1 MCRAL
6 CNEAIEK
13 IHLKLRP
20 ASHWRQW
27 LDGNTAELHA
37 ALEPIYGTASSI
49 VTERVR
55 LLRKATACF
64 ETAYGD
70 EPMALFRA
78 PARVNL
84 RGMHVDTHGGYL
96 NLMTHQREIV
106 VAAGRA
112 PAGEV
117 HAVNSDPDYP
127 PVMAH
132 LGDWEHESMGRDWRA
147 FLESDVARRAVQQ
160 APGSWRHYVLGALLS
175 ARHRF
180 PADPPPGLKAA
191 VAGDIPAGAALSSSA
206 AVCTALVLAALE
218 IHGRSLPPAQ
228 LIHAA
233 RDAEWY
239 TCART
244 GTCDQAA
251 VVLGTRGHVVHGAL
265 RGRSPGTRGMA
276 QAPFPDGLRLL
287 VINSHTRRKLSGA
300 ERLAYSRNRFAY
312 SLALEVLR
320 QEMAAEG
327 LANKVCGA
335 TAYLSDFTEP
345 RLAPWGGY
353 DLLYKLLQRIP
364 DEIGL
369 STLKERYDLP
379 HFAHAFETYFGH
391 LEPAQQPAA
400 INLRGP
406 LVFGLAESERARAFP
421 ELLCSGAWEAA
432 GRLMHRGHEG
442 DRVVDA
448 NGEPFAP
455 ELNENTLETHRLR
468 QTPLYEIPGAYRASS
483 PALDALT
490 DEALRAGALGACLTG
505 AGIAGSVL
513 ALCTAEQADGAAE
526 HMREYLGSAAYAGWA
541 GFGAPLSWQA
551 AEEAVV
557 TNVSVAGA
565 RRISGE

>member
-1 MCRAL
+1 M
-6 CNEAIEK
+6 EHES
-13 IHLKLRP
+13 LKLRP
-20 ASHWRQW
+20 ASYWRQW
-27 LDGNTAELHA
+27 LDGNTAELRK
-37 ALEPIYGTASSI
+37 ALEPIYGADTTI
-49 VTERVR
+49 VTERAR

-64 ETAYGD
+64 ETAFGD

-84 RGMHVDTHGGYL
+84 RGMHVDTHGGHL

-112 PAGEV
+112 TAGEV
-117 HAVNSDPDYP
+117 HAVNINPEYP
-127 PVMAH
+127 PVRAH
-132 LGDWEHESMGRDWRA
+132 LGDWAHESIGRDWRA
-147 FLESDVARRAVQQ
+147 FLESDAARRALQQ
-160 APGSWRHYVLGALLS
+160 GPGSWRHYVIGALLS

-180 PADPPPGLKAA
+180 PGHPPPGLKAA
-191 VAGDIPAGAALSSSA
+191 VAGDIPPGAALSSSA
-206 AVCTALVLAALE
+206 AVCTALLLAALE

-239 TCART
+239 TGART

-265 RGRSPGTRGMA
+265 RGRFPDTNGMA
-276 QAPFPDGLRLL
+276 HAPFPGELRLL
-287 VINSHTRRKLSGA
+287 VINSHTRRNLSGA
-300 ERLAYSRNRFAY
+300 GRLAYSRNRFAY
-312 SLALEVLR
+312 SLALAVLR
-320 QEMAAEG
+320 QEMEAEG
-327 LANKVCGA
+327 LADEVCGE

-353 DLLYKLLQRIP
+353 DLLYKLVQRIP
-364 DEIGL
+364 DEIAL
-369 STLKERYDLP
+369 SAIKERYDLP
-379 HFAHAFETYFGH
+379 HFAEAFETYFGH
-391 LEPAQQPAA
+391 LDPSQQPTA

-406 LVFGLAESERARAFP
+406 LIFGLAESERARVFP
-421 ELLCSGAWEAA
+421 DRLREGAWAAA
-432 GRLMHRGHEG
+432 GRLMTCGHRG
-442 DRVVDA
+442 DRVMDA

-455 ELNENTLETHRLR
+455 ELKEKTLENHRLR
-468 QTPLYEIPGAYRASS
+468 QTPLYEIPGAYGASS
-483 PALDALT
+483 PPLDALT

-513 ALCTAEQADGAAE
+513 ALCAAEQADDVAE
-526 HMREYLGSAAYAGWA
+526 HMREYLNSATYAHSA
-541 GFGAPLSWQA
+541 GFSAPLSREA

-565 RRISGE
+565 SWIRAE